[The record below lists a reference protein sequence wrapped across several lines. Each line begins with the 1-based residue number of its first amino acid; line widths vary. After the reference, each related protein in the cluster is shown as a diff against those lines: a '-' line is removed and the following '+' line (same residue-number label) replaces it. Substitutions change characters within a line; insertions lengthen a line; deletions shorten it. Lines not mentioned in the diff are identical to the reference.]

1 METGHIPAYRRKRVD
16 WGHVVLYI
24 ALVLFGLLMLMP
36 FAYMISTALKTRGE
50 VFTRPVQWIPN
61 SLQWNNFSDALS
73 QYPIDH
79 YFYNSLIVAF
89 SVTFL
94 NLVTCSLA
102 GYSFA
107 KFDYP
112 GRNLVFGIVLATMMI
127 PLASMIIPL
136 FMVVKA
142 LGWVDTYWGLIIPAG
157 TSAFGIFLMR
167 QHMAGIPDDLLDAAR
182 LDGASEPRIFV
193 SMVLPNS
200 RTALSSLAIFIFMW
214 NWDSVL
220 WPLLVATGDKYR
232 TLPLGVALFE
242 SSYGTNYPQ
251 LMAVA
256 LLAMIPVLLVFLVLQ
271 RRLHRSHDHAGHQ
284 GITAVSAGQLGLH
297 GHLASSLWLNK
308 ASCVIC

>member
-1 METGHIPAYRRKRVD
+1 MTTHDLPAYRRKRVD
-16 WGHVVLYI
+16 WGHIALYI
-24 ALVLFGLLMLMP
+24 GLTIFGLLMLMP
-36 FAYMISTALKTRGE
+36 FAYMLSTSLKTRGE
-50 VFTRPVQWIPN
+50 VFTRPVQWIPDT
-61 SLQWNNFSDALS
+61 LQWNNFSDALNA
-73 QYPIDH
+73 YPIGH
-79 YFYNSLIVAF
+79 YFYNSLVVAI
-89 SVTFL
+89 SVTIL
-94 NLVTCSLA
+94 NLITCSLA

-107 KFDYP
+107 KFSYP
-112 GRNLVFGIVLATMMI
+112 GRDLVFGIVLATMMI

-136 FMVVKA
+136 FMVVKSF
-142 LGWVDTYWGLIIPAG
+142 GWVDTYWGLIIPAG

-167 QHMAGIPDDLLDAAR
+167 QQMSGIPDDLLDAAR

-220 WPLLVATGDKYR
+220 WPLLVATGDQYR

-256 LLAMIPVLLVFLVLQ
+256 LLAMVPVLLVFLVLQ
-271 RRLHRSHDHAGHQ
+271 RNFIEAMTMQ
-284 GITAVSAGQLGLH
+284 GIKG
-297 GHLASSLWLNK
+297 
-308 ASCVIC
+308 